1 MPFAFA
7 NPTRQRLINGLV
19 VLAALFTAL
28 IWGLELRRS
37 LDSLTLQ
44 AEERILAHKDQEL
57 ERKLEGFRDLFNE
70 LYNNTRTITLLP
82 MIRSVQGKN
91 RLSEKEDVVA
101 AGRFS
106 LDAHHTMQQI
116 YLNLRSHL
124 KVSEI
129 YYVLDGFDPSRH
141 VPFFMYDDLIAE
153 NGEVQPPPVGVSDV
167 SIEVEEFEYAFF
179 PKQLAWFRAHA
190 PTYTFTKQLEK
201 IPVRLSPMMRTCD
214 NSQFLSE
221 KNSDPRDVEGLI
233 YAMPVYDLE
242 ASKLHGMITTVI
254 RRNVLEAILIGVPFL
269 PVTARDQLQMTQ
281 EGWTM
286 PQASS
291 PFVLRNPEL
300 GIDIFDR
307 RHPLLKQGVNA
318 ALAEES
324 GRWFKQSIDLRTG
337 SPWELHYHMD
347 AAEIAD
353 LNAVFETARRET
365 LVGRLALLVLLA
377 SALFWMWWLSHRGR
391 RELVRLAHFDAL
403 TELPNRRAFFERLDN
418 VMARAK
424 RQKTC
429 VGLFFVDVANFNAIN
444 DAFGQS
450 VGDQLLSVVGQR
462 LVESVRG
469 ADTVTRKPL
478 TRRPS
483 ESVSRL
489 GGDEFTILCEDIS
502 SADDLAVVADR
513 IMSSMGPSLVVGG
526 NELVVS
532 VYVGI
537 AAYPEDGNSGE
548 ALLMSAES
556 AMNQCRASG
565 PGYLLFN
572 EAMRKRA
579 ARQHLLAVE
588 LAPALERQQFELFY
602 QPKAAL
608 DDGQVVSLEAL
619 IRWKHPE
626 LGMISPFEFIP
637 LLERSGRI
645 VEVGEWVLRQS
656 CHDIQAL
663 ARLGYGHLK
672 VSANVSVRQL
682 RRGNFHETVARVL
695 ADTAIAPDRL
705 VLEITESMMMD
716 NLQEGQ
722 LELDRLKDLGV
733 GLAIDDFGTGYS
745 SLTYLQCLP
754 LDYLKLDKSFIDGMT
769 NDHAR
774 HIVKTVIVLAQG
786 LQLQTIAEG
795 IETEAQRLELHA
807 LGCDI
812 IQGYLLSQPKPLME
826 IVQWMADRRAL
837 AGQPPVVP
845 VAD

>member
-1 MPFAFA
+1 MAFA
-7 NPTRQRLINGLV
+7 LTKTSRQQLINGLV
-19 VLAALFTAL
+19 VLAVLFTVL
-28 IWGLELRRS
+28 IWGLELSRS
-37 LDSLTLQ
+37 LDSLNRQ
-44 AEERILAHKDQEL
+44 VEERLLARKDQEL
-57 ERKLEGFRDLFNE
+57 ERKLGSFRDLFSE

-82 MIRSVQGKN
+82 MVRSVQGDN
-91 RLSEKEDVVA
+91 RRTDQEDVVA

-106 LDAHHTMQQI
+106 LDAHHALQQI
-116 YLNLRSHL
+116 YVNLQSHL

-141 VPFFMYDDLIAE
+141 VPFFMYDDLI
-153 NGEVQPPPVGVSDV
+153 VGVGEAQSHPTGLTDV
-167 SIEVEEFEYAFF
+167 PSEVEDFEYAYF
-179 PKQLAWFRAHA
+179 PTQLAWFRNNA
-190 PTYTFTKQLEK
+190 PTYTFAKHLEK

-221 KNSDPRDVEGLI
+221 KSSDPRDVEGLI
-233 YAMPVYDLE
+233 YAMPVYDLG
-242 ASKLHGMITTVI
+242 ANKLRGMIATVI
-254 RRNVLEAILIGVPFL
+254 RRNVLEAALIGVPFL
-269 PVTARDQLQMTQ
+269 PVTTSDQARMKN
-281 EGWTM
+281 EGWAM
-286 PQASS
+286 PQAHS

-307 RHPLLKQGVNA
+307 RHPLLVQGVAA
-318 ALAEES
+318 ALTAKD
-324 GRWFKQSIDLRTG
+324 GRWFKNRVDLRTG
-337 SPWELHYHMD
+337 SPWELYYHMD
-347 AAEIAD
+347 VAEIAN
-353 LNAVFETARRET
+353 LNAVVETAKRET
-365 LVGRLALLVLLA
+365 LVGRLALLVMLISGLL
-377 SALFWMWWLSHRGR
+377 WMWWLSHRGR
-391 RELVRLAHFDAL
+391 RELMRLAHFDAL
-403 TELPNRRAFFERLDN
+403 TELPNRRAFFKRLDT

-424 RQKTC
+424 HQQTR
-429 VGLFFVDVANFNAIN
+429 VGLFFIDVANFNAIN
-444 DAFGQS
+444 DAFGQG

-462 LVESVRG
+462 LVQSVRG
-469 ADTVTRKPL
+469 GDTVTRKSL
-478 TRRPS
+478 TRRQS

-489 GGDEFTILCEDIS
+489 GGDEFTILCEDVK
-502 SADDLAVVADR
+502 SADDLAVVAER
-513 IMSSMGPSLVVGG
+513 IMSGMSLPLVVGG
-526 NELVVS
+526 NEIVVS
-532 VYVGI
+532 VYAGI
-537 AAYPEDGNSGE
+537 AAYPDDANSGE
-548 ALLMSAES
+548 SLLMSAES

-588 LAPALERQQFELFY
+588 LAPALERQQFKLFY

-608 DDGQVVSLEAL
+608 DDGRVVSLEAL

-645 VEVGEWVLRQS
+645 VEVGEWVLYQS
-656 CHDIQAL
+656 CRDIQAL
-663 ARLGYGHLK
+663 AALGYGHLK

-682 RRGNFHETVARVL
+682 RRGNFHETVARVI
-695 ADTAIAPDRL
+695 ADTGIAPDRL

-722 LELDRLKDLGV
+722 LALERLKALGV

-795 IETEAQRLELHA
+795 IETEAQRLELRA

-812 IQGYLLSQPKPLME
+812 IQGFLLSKPKPLPE
-826 IVQWMADRRAL
+826 IVQWMADRL
-837 AGQPPVVP
+837 AREGLLPVLP
-845 VAD
+845 AAE